1 MLAAMSAD
9 LPNPGVEVFGY
20 AIVKRLGKGGMGT
33 VYLARQKSLDRL
45 VAIKILHS
53 NRLKTPGAIESFL
66 REARNAAKLNHPNLA
81 AVHDV
86 HADEA
91 LGLYLYSMEYVAGST
106 AGKLV
111 QAHGPLKRSQALHIV
126 YQVAKAL
133 GHAHRTGIV
142 HRDVKPDN
150 ILVTANGTAKLLDL
164 GLVRDRIDNQGQ
176 GDQQRIL
183 SIVGTPDFS
192 APEQHRNPKN
202 AVAASDVYSL
212 GATLYYLLSGRPPF
226 IGETIIDLI
235 VRASLDVVSYPSGIP
250 SDCRKL
256 LDLMLAKRPAE
267 RLYDGDAVV
276 EALKSIAEGRTPT
289 LHGSSVS
296 DGTTTSLGSEDD
308 EDFEESETEGEGEA
322 PLNDLPDQDG
332 EATAPGRRKAAPRRR
347 RRR

>member
-1 MLAAMSAD
+1 MSAD
-9 LPNPGVEVFGY
+9 LPNPGIEVFGY
-20 AIVKRLGKGGMGT
+20 VIEKRLGKGGMGT
-33 VYLARQKSLDRL
+33 VYLAKQKSLDRL

-53 NRLKTPGAIESFL
+53 NRLKTPGAVEGFL

-86 HADEA
+86 HADEQ
-91 LGLYLYSMEYVAGST
+91 LGLYCYSMEYVDGMT

-111 QAHGPLKRSQALHIV
+111 QVQGPLKRSQALHII

-133 GHAHRTGIV
+133 GHAHRNDIV

-164 GLVRDRIDNQGQ
+164 GLVRDRIEQQ

-192 APEQHRNPKN
+192 APEQHRNPKS

-212 GATLYYLLSGRPPF
+212 GATLYYLLTGRPPF

-235 VRASLDVVSYPSGIP
+235 VRASTETVAYPAAIP
-250 SDCRKL
+250 SDCRRL

-276 EALKSIAEGRTPT
+276 EALKALAEGRTPT
-289 LHGSSVS
+289 LHGTSVD
-296 DGTTTSLGSEDD
+296 DGSTTSLGPDEDD
-308 EDFEESETEGEGEA
+308 EGFEESETEGEL
-322 PLNDLPDQDG
+322 PLNDLPVQEG
-332 EATAPGRRKAAPRRR
+332 EAAAPGKRKAAVRRR